1 MIVRRKMSDQLKFIV
16 SELHKPPYNKTYN
29 VITFDSLSGEQLLQV
44 LNDVLAE
51 IDPKHKV
58 IVGLDRNI
66 FAQNTKYFSLASWT
80 YERRSLTRPPSD
92 CWEC

>member
-1 MIVRRKMSDQLKFIV
+1 MPVTMVTTTHRPVTDWHTFLLKWTTQVWSVKMSDQLKFIV
-16 SELHKPPYNKTYN
+16 SELHKAPYNKTFN

-58 IVGLDRNI
+58 
-66 FAQNTKYFSLASWT
+66 Y
-80 YERRSLTRPPSD
+80 
-92 CWEC
+92 

>member
-1 MIVRRKMSDQLKFIV
+1 MSDQLKFIV
-16 SELHKPPYNKTYN
+16 SELHKAPYNKTFN

-58 IVGLDRNI
+58 YYSYGFLTLMFQSIAI
-66 FAQNTKYFSLASWT
+66 FPAPNCNEIYL
-80 YERRSLTRPPSD
+80 L
-92 CWEC
+92 

>member
-1 MIVRRKMSDQLKFIV
+1 MSDQLKFIV
-16 SELHKPPYNKTYN
+16 SELHKAPYNKTFN

-58 IVGLDRNI
+58 TVLII
-66 FAQNTKYFSLASWT
+66 Y
-80 YERRSLTRPPSD
+80 
-92 CWEC
+92 

>member
-1 MIVRRKMSDQLKFIV
+1 MSDQLKFIV
-16 SELHKPPYNKTYN
+16 SELHKAPYNKTFN

-58 IVGLDRNI
+58 QVCFYESHVSKYSLGLFLAPNYSDGNI
-66 FAQNTKYFSLASWT
+66 I
-80 YERRSLTRPPSD
+80 
-92 CWEC
+92 